1 MRYYVVIKQGSGKAG
16 IMLSGD
22 GNSCKAGKS
31 KSGVCEPRSEIV
43 GGNDVASS
51 PIACEAGVV
60 LSGDGSSCKS
70 DKTKSV
76 VCEPCSEIVGD
87 NDVANSPIACEP
99 RSETVCN
106 DDMADNSIVREPHSD
121 TGDDNVLN
129 VHSDVCIV
137 DNEVLQATAD
147 ELKLWQQKDDNLR
160 EVRRVATLKEV
171 QSTNHGSATFFYR
184 DGILYRKWVPR
195 KLKNQDLRTCEQLAL
210 PLCCRAVV
218 MQIGHD
224 TPMAGHLGVNK
235 TRNRILSRYYRRGI
249 FNGVL
254 ELARFYLN

>member
-147 ELKLWQQKDDNLR
+147 ELKLWQQKDD
-160 EVRRVATLKEV
+160 
-171 QSTNHGSATFFYR
+171 S
-184 DGILYRKWVPR
+184 
-195 KLKNQDLRTCEQLAL
+195 
-210 PLCCRAVV
+210 
-218 MQIGHD
+218 
-224 TPMAGHLGVNK
+224 
-235 TRNRILSRYYRRGI
+235 
-249 FNGVL
+249 
-254 ELARFYLN
+254 